1 MYQQQLIAS
10 EMRESEVAPEVV
22 TIDGEEV
29 ITKYVTNK
37 KTSTLVMVISIVSG
51 LLFLCSI
58 CVCVFI
64 CRQYSLNKK

>member
-1 MYQQQLIAS
+1 MIAES
-10 EMRESEVAPEVV
+10 KRGIEVPPEMV

-29 ITKYVTNK
+29 VTEYVTNK
-37 KTSTLVMVISIVSG
+37 KTETLVMVISIVSS

-64 CRQYSLNKK
+64 CKQFKQNQK